1 MISTNLM
8 SIFVDLDAEIPSQ
21 TSRHGDAL
29 GGRCPGEYASLTSK
43 AGVFQEQRF
52 GSIDLFLRQQQDST
66 VVVQEVF

>member
-1 MISTNLM
+1 MFLLLLM
-8 SIFVDLDAEIPSQ
+8 SRSEDLDVEITLP

-29 GGRCPGEYASLTSK
+29 GGLCPGEYASLTSK

-52 GSIDLFLRQQQDST
+52 ESIDLFLRQQQDST